1 MWVMGTRSDVTERTQ
16 QLKPLAHQESLKI
29 RDGPGDKPELLFRG
43 SVQPPTPGQGCRQ
56 LVDDLP
62 VIPPE

>member
-1 MWVMGTRSDVTERTQ
+1 MCVTGTPGDITESTQ
-16 QLKPLAHQESLKI
+16 QFKPLAHQESLKI
-29 RDGPGDKPELLFRG
+29 WDGPGDKIKLQFRS

-62 VIPPE
+62 VTPSE